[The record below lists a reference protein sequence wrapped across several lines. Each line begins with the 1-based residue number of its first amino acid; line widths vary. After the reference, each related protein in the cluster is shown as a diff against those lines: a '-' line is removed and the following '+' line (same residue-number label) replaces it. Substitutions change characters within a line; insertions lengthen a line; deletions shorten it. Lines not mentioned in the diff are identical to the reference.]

1 MNISNCAYESHSP
14 AHMNKENLEWN
25 LLLLSLIVNKKK
37 KKHRNFIGTAVTA
50 ASLNI
55 ICLDHTWDNI
65 LVHPAWSWPVLCE
78 VLHKVYGMFEFYL
91 FMNVI
96 HFQPELAIL
105 THEFHRSSHRKT
117 DVKGAFLTSPL
128 LFFFEICHL
137 WQVIESKF
145 WIQRKALFH
154 LLECYLEPS
163 CGFGK

>member
-37 KKHRNFIGTAVTA
+37 KNRNFIRTAVTA
-50 ASLNI
+50 ASLSI

-65 LVHPAWSWPVLCE
+65 LVHPAWSWLVLCE

-117 DVKGAFLTSPL
+117 DVS
-128 LFFFEICHL
+128 
-137 WQVIESKF
+137 F
-145 WIQRKALFH
+145 WK
-154 LLECYLEPS
+154 EPS
-163 CGFGK
+163 WHLHFCFSLRYATSDRLLNPNSESNGKHCFIY